1 MSKAIQFKRN
11 GENIYP
17 CPYYPIGSIYL
28 SVSSTNPGT
37 IFGGT
42 WEQIKGRFLL
52 GTGANDANSTDYW
65 GGMGA
70 GQYDAP
76 AGQKGGQCRH
86 QLTQSELASHSH
98 AGRAYF
104 SGYSEWSGSSSGNV
118 YVFNWSSGNCI
129 VNQNSANVSGHISLC
144 YQPNT
149 TDTGGNQAHNN
160 MPPYLSVYMWKR
172 IS

>member
-1 MSKAIQFKRN
+1 MSKAIQFKKN

-17 CPYYPIGSIYL
+17 CPYYPVGSIYI
-28 SVSSTNPGT
+28 SVNSTNPGT

-65 GGMGA
+65 GGMSA

-76 AGQKGGQCRH
+76 VGQKGGECRH
-86 QLTQSELASHSH
+86 QISVAEIPYHYHDIRYGSCTGNGVTISTVGSGDRVLDISNWNWTYNTNNR
-98 AGRAYF
+98 AGEF
-104 SGYSEWSGSSSGNV
+104 GDSGSNLFTRPVGQ
-118 YVFNWSSGNCI
+118 GK
-129 VNQNSANVSGHISLC
+129 
-144 YQPNT
+144 T
-149 TDTGGNQAHNN
+149 HNN

-172 IS
+172 VG

>member
-17 CPYYPIGSIYL
+17 CPYYPVGSIFL
-28 SVSSTNPGT
+28 SVNSTNPGT

-65 GGMGA
+65 GGMSA

-76 AGQKGGQCRH
+76 AGQKGGECRH
-86 QLTQSELASHSH
+86 QLSIGEMPNHSH
-98 AGRAYF
+98 NYNSGRWYYAERDGGGDVITNQ
-104 SGYSEWSGSSSGNV
+104 SGTSYMFTRTTSSS
-118 YVFNWSSGNCI
+118 
-129 VNQNSANVSGHISLC
+129 
-144 YQPNT
+144 
-149 TDTGGNQAHNN
+149 GGNQAHNN

-172 IS
+172 VS